1 MTLTAPRTRPG
12 AMVARD
18 VARVETR
25 YVPGHALDLLAT
37 VNVHRR
43 GAGDPAMQVYGDAVW
58 RTAHTPE
65 GVGTI
70 VLRQVGGEIRA
81 AAWGAGAHWL
91 IGQLPRL
98 CGADDA
104 PENFDARG
112 NALIEAVHHR
122 NPGLRLS
129 ASDLVS
135 DSLVS
140 AILEQKV
147 TGMQAFG
154 AWRWLV
160 RKHGTLAP
168 GPTPRPMYAA
178 PPIET
183 WRSVPSWDWH
193 RAGVEPPQSRT
204 AVAAARRGSAYL
216 DSLTDASREER
227 DRMLLSQRGIGPW
240 TSAEVRIRAFGDA
253 DAVSVGDFH
262 LAHHVGYALTGA
274 RTDDAGMLAL
284 LEPWAGQRQR
294 VIRLIARSG
303 VVEPRKAP
311 RLHPEDHRD
320 R

>member
-1 MTLTAPRTRPG
+1 
-12 AMVARD
+12 
-18 VARVETR
+18 
-25 YVPGHALDLLAT
+25 
-37 VNVHRR
+37 
-43 GAGDPAMQVYGDAVW
+43 MQVHGDCVW
-58 RTAHTPE
+58 RAAHTPA

-70 VLRQVGGEIRA
+70 VLRQVGGEVRA
-81 AAWGAGAHWL
+81 AAWGDGAHWL
-91 IGQLPRL
+91 ISQVPRL
-98 CGADDA
+98 CGAADD
-104 PENFDARG
+104 PQNFHHDNHPLLAS
-112 NALIEAVHHR
+112 VHHR

-160 RKHGTLAP
+160 RKHGSLAP
-168 GPTPRPMYAA
+168 GPTPRPMFAA
-178 PPIET
+178 PPLST
-183 WRSVPSWDWH
+183 WRTIPSWDWH

-204 AVAAARRGSAYL
+204 VVSVARRGEAFL
-216 DSLTDASREER
+216 DSLAESTPAAQ
-227 DRMLLSQRGIGPW
+227 DRLLISQPGIGAW
-240 TSAEVRIRAFGDA
+240 TSAETRIRAFGDA

-262 LAHHVGYALTGA
+262 LAHHIGFALTGA
-274 RTDDAGMLAL
+274 RTDDAGMLTL
-284 LEPWAGQRQR
+284 LERWAGQRQR